1 MKKLFFYCFASLFFN
16 PINADEINASNF
28 LEFLSEKN
36 YFSADFI
43 QTTFKD
49 DKERKILG
57 DIKANRRGM
66 FKITYQEPLNEII
79 SSNGYQL
86 YRLDLEIEQ
95 LDITEIDATFSE
107 SPIGIFSSNK
117 EELEDIFIVKECLTD
132 QEIVTCVLEPK
143 SDESFLERV
152 SFKLI
157 KDELSSL
164 IYIDSFEQEVA
175 LDFTLVSW
183 GKISDTAFMIEIPE
197 GIDVVNH

>member
-1 MKKLFFYCFASLFFN
+1 MKKLFFYCFALLFFN
-16 PINADEINASNF
+16 PINADDINESNF
-28 LEFLSEKN
+28 LEFLSEKQ
-36 YFSADFI
+36 YFSANFI

-95 LDITEIDATFSE
+95 LDVTEIDATFSE

-143 SDESFLERV
+143 SDESFLKRI
-152 SFKLI
+152 SIKLV

-164 IYIDSFEQEVA
+164 IYIDSFGQEVV

>member
-1 MKKLFFYCFASLFFN
+1 MKKLFFYCFALLFFN
-16 PINADEINASNF
+16 PINADDINASNF
-28 LEFLSEKN
+28 LDFLSEKN

-164 IYIDSFEQEVA
+164 IYIDSFGQKVT
-175 LDFTLVSW
+175 LDFTSVSW
-183 GKISDTAFMIEIPE
+183 DKISDKDFIVEIPE

>member
-1 MKKLFFYCFASLFFN
+1 
-16 PINADEINASNF
+16 
-28 LEFLSEKN
+28 
-36 YFSADFI
+36 
-43 QTTFKD
+43 
-49 DKERKILG
+49 
-57 DIKANRRGM
+57 M

-117 EELEDIFIVKECLTD
+117 EELEDIFIAKECLTD

-143 SDESFLERV
+143 SDESFLKRV
-152 SFKLI
+152 SIKLI

-164 IYIDSFEQEVA
+164 IYIDSFGQEVV

-183 GKISDTAFMIEIPE
+183 GKISDKAFMIEIPE

>member
-1 MKKLFFYCFASLFFN
+1 MKKLFVYCFALLFFY
-16 PINADEINASNF
+16 PINADDINASNF

-43 QTTFKD
+43 QTTSKD

-66 FKITYQEPLNEII
+66 FKITYQEPLSEII

-95 LDITEIDATFSE
+95 LDIKEIDATFSE
-107 SPIGIFSSNK
+107 SPIGIFSSSK
-117 EELEDIFIVKECLTD
+117 EELEDLFIVKECLTD
-132 QEIVTCVLEPK
+132 QKIVTCVLEPK
-143 SDESFLERV
+143 SDESFLKRV
-152 SFKLI
+152 SIKLI
-157 KDELSSL
+157 KDELISL
-164 IYIDSFEQEVA
+164 IYIDSFEQEVV
-175 LDFTLVSW
+175 LDFTSVSW
-183 GKISDTAFMIEIPE
+183 GKILDKAFMIEIPE

>member
-1 MKKLFFYCFASLFFN
+1 MKKLFFYCFGLLFFN

-95 LDITEIDATFSE
+95 LDITEIDSTFSE

-143 SDESFLERV
+143 SDESFLKRI
-152 SFKLI
+152 SIKLV

-164 IYIDSFEQEVA
+164 IYIDSFGQEVV

>member
-1 MKKLFFYCFASLFFN
+1 MKKLIFYCFALLFFN
-16 PINADEINASNF
+16 PINADDINASNF
-28 LEFLSEKN
+28 LDFLSEKN

-164 IYIDSFEQEVA
+164 IYIDSFGQKVV
-175 LDFTLVSW
+175 LDFTLVSG
-183 GKISDTAFMIEIPE
+183 GKISDKAFMIEIPE

>member
-1 MKKLFFYCFASLFFN
+1 MKKLIFYCFALLFFN
-16 PINADEINASNF
+16 PINADDINESNF

-143 SDESFLERV
+143 SDESFLKRI
-152 SFKLI
+152 SIKLV

-175 LDFTLVSW
+175 LDFTSVNW
-183 GKISDTAFMIEIPE
+183 GKISDKAFMIEIPE